1 MELGPD
7 NGYEYGMS
15 RELTFFVNDVI
26 EELTVA
32 AIAEEA
38 GQRGWATR
46 LSRDL
51 SAPADVGFYVSH
63 VYDLPAVRSAFSVIM
78 LHDLGQQQTSWPHFW
93 QVEPWARFDVGL
105 LPGPR
110 WQAMHDMEARRPGWV
125 GPRLGVYEV
134 GWPKADRL
142 FAQSPSFQRDVAQL
156 RASLAGDPGPY
167 ILYAPTYENDGKQE
181 DVVQA
186 CRGLEATLLIK
197 QAVWPDAF
205 PDMQRNIREMADR
218 HRGRYPR
225 VHVLDPGLDIMV
237 ALGLAQV
244 LITDESNVMFEA
256 LLREVPTISVQDW
269 LVPCEKP
276 ARRVKAQHDF
286 LIRST
291 RAGLRDDLQR
301 GLAGGCTPASF
312 GLPQPLSYYQGQWFS
327 HRGHA
332 ARSIMDVVEWTAG
345 REPGSLSGPAPILQ
359 RCEIERTRLA
369 AWRAE
374 VERSLSWRMTRP
386 LRALTRRARRSP

>member
-1 MELGPD
+1 
-7 NGYEYGMS
+7 MS
-15 RELTFFVNDVI
+15 RELTFFVHDVI

-38 GQRGWATR
+38 GRRGWVTR
-46 LSRDL
+46 LSHDL

-63 VYDLPAVRSAFSVIM
+63 VYDIPAVRSAFSVIM

-110 WQAMHDMEARRPGWV
+110 WQAMHDQEARRPGWV

-142 FAQSPSFQRDVAQL
+142 WTQTASYQGEVAQL
-156 RASLAGDPGPY
+156 RASLAPDQGPY
-167 ILYAPTYENDGKQE
+167 ILYAPSYENDGKQE

-186 CRGLEATLLIK
+186 CRGLNATLLIK
-197 QAVWPDAF
+197 QAVWPDAY
-205 PDMQRNIREMADR
+205 PEIQRNIREMAER

-237 ALGLAQV
+237 ALGLAQM

-269 LVPCEKP
+269 LVPCEQP
-276 ARRVKAQHDF
+276 ARTVRAGHDF

-291 RAGLRDDLQR
+291 RAGLRELLQS

-312 GLPQPLSYYQGQWFS
+312 GLVQPMSYYQEQWFS

-332 ARSIMDVVEWTAG
+332 AQSILDVVEWTAG
-345 REPGSLSGPAPILQ
+345 RVPGSLSGPAPVLQ
-359 RCEIERTRLA
+359 RSEGERARLA
-369 AWRAE
+369 AWRTE
-374 VERSLSWRMTRP
+374 VERSVSWRVTRP
-386 LRALTRRARRSP
+386 LRALTKKVGRST